1 MNTTPLPEGAPV
13 SVNVINAMAPLEVR
27 RRALWSA
34 CVAHALH
41 DGYTDLMY
49 VLLPVWQAEFG
60 LSYEALA
67 ILRGGYAATM
77 AALQWPAG
85 RLAEP

>member
-1 MNTTPLPEGAPV
+1 MNTTPLSEGASV
-13 SVNVINAMAPLEVR
+13 SVNAVNAGSSIKVR

-41 DGYTDLMY
+41 DGYTDLIY

-67 ILRGGYAATM
+67 ILRAGYVATM
-77 AALQWPAG
+77 AGL
-85 RLAEP
+85 